1 MRGWKIAVAVAAMAN
16 VAAAPSPAYPDCSSM
31 IAEINKLR
39 ANPVAYAASLRD
51 FRKGFQGDVVFEPG
65 NPVGW
70 QTEEGVAAVDEAIAT
85 LERQRAL
92 PSLNAGTPLEEAAGD
107 HVVAQAKDG
116 TEGHIGTDGTE
127 PGDRVKRRGG
137 DIYVAEVIAYGS
149 TNAADALRQLII
161 DDGVADRGHR
171 EVLLDPSYRFA
182 GAKCGP
188 HPVWRQVCVIDLAQ
202 TPDGTA

>member
-1 MRGWKIAVAVAAMAN
+1 
-16 VAAAPSPAYPDCSSM
+16 M

-39 ANPVAYAASLRD
+39 ADPAAYAASLRD

-85 LERQRAL
+85 LEHQKSL
-92 PSLNAGTPLEEAAGD
+92 PTIGTVSLLEQAAGD
-107 HVVAQAKDG
+107 HAVAQALDG
-116 TEGHIGTDGTE
+116 SEGHIGADGTE

-149 TNAADALRQLII
+149 TTAADALRQLII

-182 GAKCGP
+182 GARCTS